1 VSVKHDALRF
11 DLLATRDDL
20 LALID
25 ALTLA
30 DLTRPTH
37 NGYRDVH
44 DTLAH
49 LASAERGR
57 ILLTRVCLLINPLS
71 VPRFVIHLVNGVN
84 VNAKKRR
91 VIEDLKR
98 DLQAG
103 RVPVLRW
110 LDSLRGSDLDRRLND
125 PIHGRRTLEEVIRLG
140 FAGHERDH
148 TDEIKRALA
157 TP

>member
-1 VSVKHDALRF
+1 MSVKRDALRF
-11 DLLATRDDL
+11 ELLATRDDL
-20 LALID
+20 LTLID
-25 ALTLA
+25 ALAPA
-30 DLTRPTH
+30 DLTHPTH

-57 ILLTRVCLLINPLS
+57 ILLTRVCLLIHPLS

-84 VNAKKRR
+84 VSAKKRR
-91 VIEDLKR
+91 TIGDLKR

-103 RVPVLRW
+103 RIQVLRW
-110 LDSLRGSDLDRRLND
+110 LDSLHDNDLDRRLND
-125 PIHGRRTLEEVIRLG
+125 PMHGRRTLEEVIRLG

-157 TP
+157 IP